1 MSDSNL
7 WPENLD
13 EETSPDDAPKATLER
28 AAEELDRLTAGK
40 VIGEVQTRGT
50 GDKLEHSF
58 YLRATEVD
66 YRYFM
71 FKVRHTID
79 GFPVELISSDD
90 TSLKPFSTPEAFE
103 DELRRLFRDPQ
114 TLSVVNR
121 LRNLARESRPNH

>member
-1 MSDSNL
+1 MSVSNF

-13 EETSPDDAPKATLER
+13 EGVAEAYSPEDSLGLAAKQLDA
-28 AAEELDRLTAGK
+28 LTGGK
-40 VIGEVQTRGT
+40 VVGEVQTRGV

-79 GFPVELISSDD
+79 GFPIELIYSNQLEAKEFLTRD
-90 TSLKPFSTPEAFE
+90 TFEA
-103 DELRRLFRDPQ
+103 ELLRLFGAPQTRRLV
-114 TLSVVNR
+114 SR
-121 LRNLARESRPNH
+121 LRNLVREVG